1 MDKRPP
7 CKQVSKE
14 AWDNEV
20 RGLRQFQFTK
30 EIKSTKRSLKTWNR
44 MTLKNCDK
52 EIQKMLEDID
62 AIQKAK
68 PTVESRQLEV
78 EMQIKLQELFKRK
91 ELIRRKKPRKL
102 WLKDEDENIRFF
114 HLSTIIKKE

>member
-1 MDKRPP
+1 
-7 CKQVSKE
+7 
-14 AWDNEV
+14 
-20 RGLRQFQFTK
+20 
-30 EIKSTKRSLKTWNR
+30 
-44 MTLKNCDK
+44 
-52 EIQKMLEDID
+52 MLEDID

-68 PTVESRQLEV
+68 PTVENRQLEV

-91 ELIRRKKPRKL
+91 ELIWRKKPRKL